1 MHDRQEA
8 PGSAGLGLLLVSMVS
23 SVLLASDAVLSLPLA
38 TPAAAAALWFVAL
51 WVTVPWAERR
61 SALAERA
68 PRPPGA
74 GWPAGTSRPAPHLR
88 APGRVDP
95 RDIPTAS

>member
-8 PGSAGLGLLLVSMVS
+8 PGSAGLSLVSMVS

-38 TPAAAAALWFVAL
+38 ILAAAVLWFVAL
-51 WVTVPWAERR
+51 WITVPWAERR

>member
-8 PGSAGLGLLLVSMVS
+8 PGSAGLSLVSMVS

-38 TPAAAAALWFVAL
+38 ILAAAVLWFVAL
-51 WVTVPWAERR
+51 WITVPWAERR

-74 GWPAGTSRPAPHLR
+74 RWPAGTSRPAPHLR